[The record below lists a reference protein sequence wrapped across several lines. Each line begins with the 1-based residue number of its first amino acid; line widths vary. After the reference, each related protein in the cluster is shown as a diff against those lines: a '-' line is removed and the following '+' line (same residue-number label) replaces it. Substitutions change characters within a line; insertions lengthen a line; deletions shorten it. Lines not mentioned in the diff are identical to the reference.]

1 MTSGTSTNK
10 QPPQASPSLPAMWV
24 PNLRLSRAAALA
36 VPRSLPYQE
45 AIREKVVTLLEEAG
59 EGEARRAVQAYL
71 ENQEQDI
78 LGRQF
83 PEEWAAEI
91 LASPQVSL
99 LVMSGDP
106 ESVDPAPPELWKE
119 ALEENKDLNLATFL
133 SLAPA

>member
-10 QPPQASPSLPAMWV
+10 QLPQASLSFPAMWV
-24 PNLRLSRAAALA
+24 PNLRLSRAAALS
-36 VPRSLPYQE
+36 VPRNLPYQE
-45 AIREKVVTLLEEAG
+45 AIRDKVVALLEAAG
-59 EGEARRAVQAYL
+59 EAEAKRAVQAYL
-71 ENQEQDI
+71 EPQEQDI

-83 PEEWAAEI
+83 PEEWAVEI

-106 ESVDPAPPELWKE
+106 ESVDPAPPELSKE
-119 ALEENKDLNLATFL
+119 ALEENKELNLATFL